1 MINHGWFHRRQSL
14 FTDFPTD
21 NRTTCL
27 PSDSRF
33 SSELGN
39 TFALF
44 SYFPRGTCIQAR
56 QPWTSFA
63 SSFLS
68 LSLSLS
74 SLTTLSCS
82 FSLYLSFSLS
92 PSLWFSINNFSI
104 FLHSLISLSTCAVF
118 LSPTLFRLIHW
129 RHGYRPEIPRLGL
142 CVYTCIHVE
151 YSHVYVSSDTLYH
164 LMHLVAYELMIRVN
178 HTHIFVMLLGSTSS
192 MPWDDIKPVC
202 H

>member
-1 MINHGWFHRRQSL
+1 MVGFTGGKVCSQISLPTIVPLVYHPIHVFPQSWEIHSL
-14 FTDFPTD
+14 SFPIFRVGRAFKRV
-21 NRTTCL
+21 NL
-27 PSDSRF
+27 ELHSPLRF
-33 SSELGN
+33 
-39 TFALF
+39 
-44 SYFPRGTCIQAR
+44 
-56 QPWTSFA
+56 
-63 SSFLS
+63 
-68 LSLSLS
+68 SLSLS